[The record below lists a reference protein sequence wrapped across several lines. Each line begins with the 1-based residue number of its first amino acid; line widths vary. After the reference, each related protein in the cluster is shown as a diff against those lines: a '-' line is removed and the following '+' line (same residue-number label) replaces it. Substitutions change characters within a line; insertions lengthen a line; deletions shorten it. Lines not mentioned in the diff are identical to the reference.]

1 MPSAAFNDADLCS
14 LQYFLLKFYIFVTIY
29 DVRGYREENI
39 FMARLADQAERY
51 EDMVNF
57 MRNVADIGLC
67 WLNTYTV
74 DDG

>member
-1 MPSAAFNDADLCS
+1 MFASVFRAEILHFRYDLRR
-14 LQYFLLKFYIFVTIY
+14 
-29 DVRGYREENI
+29 RGYREENI

>member
-1 MPSAAFNDADLCS
+1 
-14 LQYFLLKFYIFVTIY
+14 
-29 DVRGYREENI
+29 
-39 FMARLADQAERY
+39 MARLADQAERY

-67 WLNTYTV
+67 WLNAYTV

>member
-1 MPSAAFNDADLCS
+1 MFASVFFAEILHFRHDLRR
-14 LQYFLLKFYIFVTIY
+14 
-29 DVRGYREENI
+29 RGYREENI

-67 WLNTYTV
+67 WLNAYTV